1 MATSRPST
9 CPGRKQPNLQR
20 VTWYCSDAKGVTHG
34 FVATAGTGANLAT
47 LAEMAQLPAV
57 VSQPTGASTGQAY
70 FDPSQPVNVVA
81 VGSPNQIW
89 RSLWG
94 RGSVIDRRV
103 SRPRELSKPK
113 AIPGVPII
121 WEFREVH

>member
-1 MATSRPST
+1 VANT
-9 CPGRKQPNLQR
+9 CVLPKLAIHGARGSVVINGMNDFGTLSGSQTPEFPGNP
-20 VTWYCSDAKGVTHG
+20 
-34 FVATAGTGANLAT
+34 
-47 LAEMAQLPAV
+47 
-57 VSQPTGASTGQAY
+57 TGQAY

-81 VGSPNQIW
+81 VGSPHYTW